1 MRLNS
6 NNAQW
11 GWADM
16 AQSFSRPGAE
26 NAVTRHRYGL
36 AIGLAVAMVA
46 AGDAAAADAG
56 SSDTGLALQEVVVS
70 ATRIGEESVQK
81 TPMAISVV
89 SPAGLDN
96 KGLSGI
102 ADFVGQ
108 LPSVSMQSVSP
119 GENTI
124 EMRGLVTS
132 EINPTNSQQ
141 RSLVALYLDDSSIG
155 QEGFNPD
162 LHVYDLERVEV
173 IRGPQGTLYGAGS
186 MAGTIRLITKKPD
199 LHSFLGD
206 ADASVSTTEH
216 GGTNY
221 SIRGMVNLPLIDD
234 RLAARLVLYRSDD
247 SGYID
252 NIELGRRDSNPDYA
266 TQGRLALR
274 WVPTDTLTVD
284 GSLTFARLN
293 SQGRNAVYPS
303 LGNYVYQS
311 LTPETLSDDFKL
323 YNVTADW
330 DVSFAHLISST
341 SYTQRRVQQ
350 RESYESTDENLL
362 TPGTQLVADNLNQND
377 LHKFQEE
384 LRLVSRP
391 DQPLRWIA
399 GAYFERDS
407 QFYPQILNSPGF
419 DAAFGSEI
427 GDPTFNSQTDYGTL
441 APDMPFYGTIN
452 VVERQFA
459 LFGEVTYSV
468 LPKLDV
474 TLGARYFDFKDD
486 FNLFFTGAAG
496 AIQPGEPDTGSG
508 EQRSRGVNPR
518 GVVSFK
524 LNDEVM
530 LYGEAARGFRYGGVN
545 EPAPVVFCADQLSA
559 IGLSASPQSFG
570 PDHLWSYTL
579 GEKGTFSDGR
589 VRLNVDGFYI
599 DWSDVQTIHD
609 LTCGYNFTQN
619 SGKVKSQGLELDSQ
633 FRATSALTLGLSGSF
648 TDATAN
654 GAIPNLGAEN
664 GDRAPFFPRTIVS
677 LSGQYDIQAP
687 GGKVI
692 ISSDYTY
699 RSRAS
704 TDFSAAAFD
713 YLVIPSSVLLNGSI
727 AYETGRW
734 SLSVFG
740 TNLTNNHL
748 VSLRDVNTNGVFQPG
763 TLEYWGRPR
772 TIGVHAHLS
781 F

>member
-1 MRLNS
+1 MTNS
-6 NNAQW
+6 LA
-11 GWADM
+11 ALVTL
-16 AQSFSRPGAE
+16 AAAPVLGAAE
-26 NAVTRHRYGL
+26 S
-36 AIGLAVAMVA
+36 
-46 AGDAAAADAG
+46 GDAP
-56 SSDTGLALQEVVVS
+56 LALQEVVVS

-89 SPAGLDN
+89 SPAALDD
-96 KGLSGI
+96 KGLGGI

-119 GENTI
+119 GESNI
-124 EMRGLVTS
+124 EMRGLVTN
-132 EINPTNSQQ
+132 EINPTNAQQ

-162 LHVYDLERVEV
+162 LHVYDLDRVEV

-199 LHSFLGD
+199 TRNFLGD
-206 ADASVSTTEH
+206 ADASLSETER

-221 SIRGMVNLPLIDD
+221 SIRGMVNLPLIDEH
-234 RLAARLVLYRSDD
+234 LAARLVLYRSDD

-252 NIELGRRDSNPDYA
+252 NLELGRRDANPAYA
-266 TQGRLALR
+266 TQGRLAVR
-274 WVPTDTLTVD
+274 WIPTDGLTID
-284 GSLTFARLN
+284 ASATFARLN
-293 SQGRNAVYPS
+293 SQGRNTVYPS

-311 LTPETLSDDFKL
+311 LTAETLSDYFKL

-330 DVSFAHLISST
+330 DLAFARLISST
-341 SYTQRRVQQ
+341 SYTQRDIEQH
-350 RESYESTDENLL
+350 ESFESLDEYLL
-362 TPGTQLVADNLNQND
+362 TPGSQLAADNLNKND
-377 LHKFQEE
+377 IHKFQEE

-419 DAAFGSEI
+419 DATFGAEI
-427 GDPTFNSQTDYGTL
+427 GDPTFNSQTVYGTPS
-441 APDMPFYGTIN
+441 PDMPFYGTID
-452 VVERQFA
+452 VVERQLA

-468 LPKLDV
+468 LPSLDV

-486 FNLFFTGAAG
+486 FNLYFTGAAG
-496 AIQPGEPDTGSG
+496 AISPGQPDTGSG

-518 GVVSFK
+518 GVVSYK
-524 LNDEVM
+524 VSDKVM
-530 LYGEAARGFRYGGVN
+530 VYGEVARGFRYGGVN
-545 EPAPVVFCADQLSA
+545 EPAPVVFCAEQLGE
-559 IGLSASPQSFG
+559 IGLTASPQSFG
-570 PDHLWSYTL
+570 PDHLWSYTV
-579 GEKGTFSDGR
+579 GEKGTFADGR

-599 DWSDVQTIHD
+599 DWSDVQTIHQ

-619 SGKVKSQGLELDSQ
+619 SGKIKSQGLELDSQ

-654 GAIPNLGAEN
+654 GPIPNLGAED

-677 LSGQYDIQAP
+677 LSGQYELPAP

-692 ISSDYTY
+692 LSSDYTY
-699 RSRAS
+699 RSRAG
-704 TDFSAAAFD
+704 TDFSPTAFD

-734 SLSVFG
+734 SVSVFG

-748 VSLRDVNTNGVFQPG
+748 VSLRDVNMAGPFQPG
-763 TLEYWGRPR
+763 VLEYWGRPR